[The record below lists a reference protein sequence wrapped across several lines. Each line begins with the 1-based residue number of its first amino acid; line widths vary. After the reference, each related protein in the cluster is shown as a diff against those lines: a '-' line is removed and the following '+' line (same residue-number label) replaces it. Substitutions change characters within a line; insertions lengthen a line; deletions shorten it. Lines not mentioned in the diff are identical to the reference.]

1 MNNVKNEFKTINTI
15 IKDLSISPQKKL
27 YIYLDSKPHEM
38 INENNNNYKYYL
50 YDIKDMFL
58 ATNNNTQKDNTKKI
72 NKEYIPQQLRL
83 NKELKNIFTDDF
95 KTIQLIYDT
104 TPKTFTKGPNGPN
117 GPKNVTYYSFEYN
130 FM

>member
-1 MNNVKNEFKTINTI
+1 MNNHIQLT
-15 IKDLSISPQKKL
+15 
-27 YIYLDSKPHEM
+27 
-38 INENNNNYKYYL
+38 YKYYL

-58 ATNNNTQKDNTKKI
+58 TSNNKENSTHKI
-72 NKEYIPQQLRL
+72 NKDYIPQQIRL

-104 TPKTFTKGPNGPN
+104 TPKTFTKNN
-117 GPKNVTYYSFEYN
+117 KTITYFTYEYN